1 MRYVVGM
8 AVVCGC
14 LAAAVP
20 HAQADFLSL
29 PSADAESRFYLNG
42 IVGDSFT
49 AISSGGFN
57 TASGGPVPN
66 TGNAVGDLL
75 TLGGALGVSAHRP
88 GGELRLEVES
98 LGRGTLNDSTASVFA
113 PQEYAVRA
121 SDSWTVMAN
130 IWREYSLT
138 DRLGLYGG
146 GGIGAGG
153 YRISVDDQT
162 VSGADVDAAFAWQVG
177 TGVTWSIGPRLTV
190 DFGYR
195 FLDLGTMSMP
205 LALNGGAPAGNY
217 TSAFSASEWL
227 LSVRIYEPFA
237 SLRR

>member
-1 MRYVVGM
+1 M

-14 LAAAVP
+14 VSAAAP
-20 HAQADFLSL
+20 PAQADVLSL
-29 PSADAESRFYLNG
+29 PRAETESRFYLNG

-49 AISSGGFN
+49 
-57 TASGGPVPN
+57 TLASGGVNTAGGGPVAN
-66 TGNAVGDLL
+66 TGAAVDDLL
-75 TLGGALGVSAHRP
+75 TLGGALGVAASRP

-98 LGRGTLNDSTASVFA
+98 LGRGPLLGSTASVFP

-130 IWREYSLT
+130 LWRERSIT
-138 DRLGLYGG
+138 ERLGLYGG

-153 YRISVDDQT
+153 YRIAVDDQT
-162 VSGADVDAAFAWQVG
+162 VAGADVEAAFAWQVG
-177 TGVTWSIGPRLTV
+177 AGVTWRIAQRITL

-195 FLDLGTMSMP
+195 FLDLGTVSTP
-205 LALNGGAPAGNY
+205 LTIGDAAPAGNY
-217 TSAFSASEWL
+217 SSSLSASEWL

-237 SLRR
+237 AFRR